1 MHEDPRV
8 VVVTFSRQV
17 VTGDPFRQSEGMADP
32 PARSALR
39 TLSLAALEHI
49 RESGLSVDRF
59 RGVAFYD
66 TAKDEIFTSHYVFQ
80 PAEQSIASIPLLKE
94 RCGVGEVRRLTLQF
108 IYQLLAR
115 LDEPEFGEEVFEP
128 LWVDFLAELEKP
140 QWVFR
145 AVANVRYVN
154 AEGASF
160 DLGDGVSI
168 RGRSFEELSE
178 LGFSEADLQ
187 GLADDWSGFGASSY
201 VMLVEDRVEKSP
213 ENLILSSLGT
223 EFTKAQRALEA
234 LRLLAPGDIGI
245 GRMWVRRVARFNVGL
260 GGIQIVGYSIPTFG
274 SNYELTDSIADAV
287 PAMYDALRQLET
299 SGYGGGP
306 GNLDLAL
313 RSFMATYD
321 RPLASGDSRVL
332 DAITAVE
339 AVLGSGIEISFKLSF
354 RVAGILAADDAER
367 VKIFNEMKAYYDLRS
382 KLVHGVTLKEK
393 HRQLVADVEPLRHL
407 VRALLRGFINL
418 ALTPGHGY
426 GKQFFQERLDPALLD
441 GAERNRL
448 RSALG
453 MT

>member
-1 MHEDPRV
+1 
-8 VVVTFSRQV
+8 
-17 VTGDPFRQSEGMADP
+17 MADP

-39 TLSLAALEHI
+39 TLSLAAVERV
-49 RESGLSVDRF
+49 RESGLSIDRF
-59 RGVAFYD
+59 RGIAFYD
-66 TAKDEIFTSHYVFQ
+66 TAKDEIFTSLDDFQ
-80 PAEQSIASIPLLKE
+80 SAEQSLVSISLLPE
-94 RCGVGEVRRLTLQF
+94 RYGVGEVRRLTLQF

-115 LDEPEFGEEVFEP
+115 LGEPEFDEEVFES
-128 LWVDFLAELEKP
+128 LWVDFLAELEEP

-145 AVANVRYVN
+145 AVANVRYVT
-154 AEGASF
+154 AEDALF

-178 LGFSEADLQ
+178 LGFSEAELQ
-187 GLADDWSGFGASSY
+187 RLADDWSGFGASSY

-213 ENLILSSLGT
+213 DNLILSSLGT

-260 GGIQIVGYSIPTFG
+260 GGIQMVGYPIPTFG

-299 SGYGGGP
+299 SGYGGAP
-306 GNLDLAL
+306 GNLDPAL

-321 RPLASGDSRVL
+321 RPLAGGDSRVL
-332 DAITAVE
+332 DAITSVE

-354 RVAGILAADDAER
+354 RVAGILAADDEER
-367 VKIFNEMKAYYDLRS
+367 VQIFNEMKAYYDLRS
-382 KLVHGVTLKEK
+382 RLVHGETLKEK
-393 HRQLVADVEPLRHL
+393 HRQLVADVEPLRHI
-407 VRALLRGFINL
+407 VRALLRGFIRL

-426 GKQFFQERLDPALLD
+426 GKQFFQERLDAALLD
-441 GAERNRL
+441 EAERHRL

-453 MT
+453 IA